1 MLECKDVS
9 IQIKDQVLFE
19 LASLDLMVGQWW
31 MICGPNGAGKSS
43 FLKALSGEMD
53 YRGSIFLKGRDL
65 KTYSNLEKARHMAFL
80 PQIQSLSHDYLVE
93 EVVALGRYPY
103 LKGFLKNLTTKDWQL
118 VNHYLNDTGI
128 VHKRRESLNN
138 LSGGERQKVFL
149 SQAFAQEP
157 SILLLDE
164 PSNFI
169 DLNYQKRLYDGLK
182 EWLRQGDRIIVS
194 VVHDLSLA
202 KKYGSHALLLKNGQT
217 LSCGSIQESL
227 ADSNLNAAYDMD
239 VRSYLLQ
246 LYQEWLKDQ

>member
-1 MLECKDVS
+1 M
-9 IQIKDQVLFE
+9 
-19 LASLDLMVGQWW
+19 
-31 MICGPNGAGKSS
+31 
-43 FLKALSGEMD
+43 
-53 YRGSIFLKGRDL
+53 
-65 KTYSNLEKARHMAFL
+65 
-80 PQIQSLSHDYLVE
+80 
-93 EVVALGRYPY
+93 VALGRYPY

-128 VHKRRESLNN
+128 VHKRRDSLNN

-182 EWLRQGDRIIVS
+182 EWLGQGDRIIVS

-202 KKYGSHALLLKNGQT
+202 KKYGSHALLLKNGQA
-217 LSCGSIQESL
+217 LSCGPIQESL